1 MLAQRRRRRRQFEAE
16 LGPHLAALWSFA
28 GALAP
33 ASDAPDLVQTTCLR
47 AFERYDG
54 FRPGSDFRAWIF
66 TILRHEFVSGWR
78 REQRGGVERT
88 QHLELLLPGDAC
100 PGLEEL
106 LIEHR
111 WSEEVREALVGLPE
125 TYRVPVFLKDVAGLA
140 YREIAEVAG
149 CPLGTVMS
157 RLARGRALLRS
168 ALVRQAR
175 ERGIV
180 GARSRERAVR

>member
-1 MLAQRRRRRRQFEAE
+1 M
-16 LGPHLAALWSFA
+16 
-28 GALAP
+28 
-33 ASDAPDLVQTTCLR
+33 
-47 AFERYDG
+47 
-54 FRPGSDFRAWIF
+54 
-66 TILRHEFVSGWR
+66 SGWR
-78 REQRGGVERT
+78 REQRHTEVERT
-88 QHLELLLPGDAC
+88 QHLALLLPGDAC
-100 PGLEEL
+100 PDLEER
-106 LIEHR
+106 LIEQR

-180 GARSRERAVR
+180 GARPRERAVR